1 MTRALTVFFLMLA
14 LAISVPRDACAQS
27 DEAGELSSAQEQEAT
42 DFTVRL
48 MKRLNETDDFAPL
61 LDEFF
66 ISDFTGRLKQFIREQ
81 DFTDEDFRELG
92 LERQILL
99 QADDADL
106 RRAYVALLNFW
117 NLRDVLDDTAW
128 DYVSVTNE
136 IKDRVEL
143 YKPPYEQLHRKIM
156 EDALTPDYVSTAK
169 SDPLVAALVFG
180 LVLDSPDEEAGD
192 EEVHKSVI
200 IANRINSIARL
211 RDFTSTLEKCV
222 ALMRA
227 GVTKLREEQ
236 KLKAR
241 FPRLLP
247 ERDRETYHIYK
258 SWMTTLE
265 TGAAGFPAGTQF
277 FFTRIFPFEI
287 LMTRRDG
294 QLLIV
299 AVYPD
304 IDGD

>member
-1 MTRALTVFFLMLA
+1 MTRALTIFFLMLT
-14 LAISVPRDACAQS
+14 LAISMPRDACAQENDAS
-27 DEAGELSSAQEQEAT
+27 ELSPAQEQEAK

-48 MKRLNETDDFAPL
+48 MKRLDEKDDFAPL
-61 LDEFF
+61 IDEFF
-66 ISDFTGRLKQFIREQ
+66 IKDFTGRFKQFIREQ
-81 DFTDEDFRELG
+81 DFTDEDMREFG
-92 LERQILL
+92 LEPRILFE
-99 QADDADL
+99 ADEADL

-117 NLRDVLDDTAW
+117 NLRDVLDDTAT

-143 YKPPYEQLHRKIM
+143 YKPPYEQLRRKIK

-169 SDPLVAALVFG
+169 SDPLLAALVFG
-180 LVLDSPDEEAGD
+180 LVLDSPNEEAIDEEA
-192 EEVHKSVI
+192 HKSVI
-200 IANRINSIARL
+200 IANRINSLARL

-222 ALMRA
+222 SLMRA

-241 FPRLLP
+241 FPKFLP

-258 SWMTTLE
+258 SWTTTLE

-294 QLLIV
+294 QLRIV